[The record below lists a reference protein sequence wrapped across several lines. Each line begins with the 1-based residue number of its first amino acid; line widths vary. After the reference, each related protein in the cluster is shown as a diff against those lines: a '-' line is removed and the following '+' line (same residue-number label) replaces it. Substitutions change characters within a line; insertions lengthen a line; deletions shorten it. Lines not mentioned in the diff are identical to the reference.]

1 MEDTVGELE
10 AVNKNKPKKENRQS
24 RLRNRRD
31 TQSQNPCYGNKQ
43 GKSRKCG
50 NCGGYAPHKNPCPA
64 RGKICKAC
72 GKIGHFAHVC
82 RSKPRTVA
90 SVETG
95 QTSDEEYEYVYTID
109 HQENKKPPICQLQIN
124 GKTVKM
130 MIDSGASVNLL
141 DETTFQRINSHGS
154 ESLQPAHTKIY
165 FYGSKT
171 PLPLLGTLTA
181 TMKSSNVSTPA

>member
-1 MEDTVGELE
+1 MSQSSNLLENVATVVETHL
-10 AVNKNKPKKENRQS
+10 
-24 RLRNRRD
+24 
-31 TQSQNPCYGNKQ
+31 T
-43 GKSRKCG
+43 
-50 NCGGYAPHKNPCPA
+50 
-64 RGKICKAC
+64 KIHVLHEEKTCKAC
-72 GKIGHFAHVC
+72 GKIGHYAHVC

-141 DETTFQRINSHGS
+141 DETTFQRINSMDLKPLFLS
-154 ESLQPAHTKIY
+154 WELLLQQ
-165 FYGSKT
+165 
-171 PLPLLGTLTA
+171 
-181 TMKSSNVSTPA
+181 